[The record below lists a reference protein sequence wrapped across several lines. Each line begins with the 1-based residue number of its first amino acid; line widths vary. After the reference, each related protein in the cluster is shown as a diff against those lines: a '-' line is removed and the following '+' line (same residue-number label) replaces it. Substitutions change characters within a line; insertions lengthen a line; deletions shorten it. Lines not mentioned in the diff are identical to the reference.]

1 MIQVIKF
8 KNSEDGYVLNVQVQ
22 VEGKFELTNGII
34 ERTKKAIEKY
44 KENND
49 KDWDFDGV
57 VNAACDYLE
66 TEGYMCYLDVFPDY
80 EIEV

>member
-1 MIQVIKF
+1 MIQVIRF
-8 KNSEDGYVLNVQVQ
+8 KNLEDGYELKVQ
-22 VEGKFELTNGII
+22 VEGKLMLTNGII
-34 ERTKKAIEKY
+34 ERTKMAIEEQKAD
-44 KENND
+44 ND